1 MATQVLASAFA
12 PQYEL
17 QRQLGRGGMA
27 TVYLARDVRH
37 GRLVAIKVLHPALA
51 ALVGPER
58 FLREIRIAANLQHP
72 HIVPVF
78 DSGRAPG
85 AAEGQDLLWYAMP
98 FVEGES
104 LRDRLS
110 REGALP
116 LAAALRIAREV
127 AEALDYAHRQD
138 VLHRDIKPENILLE
152 DGQAVVA
159 DFGIARPIAAGET
172 GITHGGILVGTPA
185 YVSPEQVSGDSPLDG
200 RSDLYSLGCVLF
212 EMLTGTPLF
221 AGPTP
226 DSVIAQRFVPHD
238 HLLDRLPPEVPEQ
251 VRGVLARLLSH
262 DPTERYASGAEA
274 AAALSGDGTGPR
286 SRPPVPFRLNGRTIA
301 VASVILLVAA
311 VAVVAALRS
320 RASRTAASG
329 VVPRTVVVLPFTNM
343 GRPDDEYFADGL
355 TEEIAGRLAR
365 VPGLRVIARGSA
377 MVYKGSDKPLEQ
389 IGKEL
394 GAGYALAG
402 SVRWER
408 LAGGRSRIRV
418 TPRLVGFGSGAYL
431 WSDRYDAELADV
443 FKVQA
448 DIAEAVAAALD
459 LRLGGDE
466 RAALARRPTSSLEAY
481 DAFLRAGLYAERGW
495 SDLGALDS
503 SLIYYRRAV
512 ASDRGFAEAWA
523 RLSVALTLRFRRTP
537 GGSELMLAA

>member
-72 HIVPVF
+72 HILPVF
-78 DSGRAPG
+78 DSGRAP
-85 AAEGQDLLWYAMP
+85 AAADGQDLLWYAMP

-116 LAAALRIAREV
+116 LVAALRIAREV
-127 AEALDYAHRQD
+127 AEALDYAHRHD

-172 GITHGGILVGTPA
+172 GLTAAGLMVGTPA
-185 YVSPEQVSGDSPLDG
+185 YVSPEQVSGEAPLDG

-226 DSVIAQRFVPHD
+226 DSVIAQRFVEHE
-238 HLLDRLPPEVPEQ
+238 HLLDRLPPAVPDQ
-251 VRGVLARLLSH
+251 VRAVLARLLSH
-262 DPTERYASGAEA
+262 DPAERYASGAEVA
-274 AAALSGDGTGPR
+274 AGLSGEPTAPR
-286 SRPPVPFRLNGRTIA
+286 SRLARWFGPHGRPIA
-301 VASVILLVAA
+301 IASIFLLVA
-311 VAVVAALRS
+311 VAALVGVL
-320 RASRTAASG
+320 RARLYRTAPAPG
-329 VVPRTVVVLPFTNM
+329 AAPRTVVVLPFTNL
-343 GRPDDEYFADGL
+343 GRADDE
-355 TEEIAGRLAR
+355 
-365 VPGLRVIARGSA
+365 
-377 MVYKGSDKPLEQ
+377 
-389 IGKEL
+389 
-394 GAGYALAG
+394 
-402 SVRWER
+402 
-408 LAGGRSRIRV
+408 
-418 TPRLVGFGSGAYL
+418 
-431 WSDRYDAELADV
+431 
-443 FKVQA
+443 
-448 DIAEAVAAALD
+448 
-459 LRLGGDE
+459 
-466 RAALARRPTSSLEAY
+466 
-481 DAFLRAGLYAERGW
+481 
-495 SDLGALDS
+495 
-503 SLIYYRRAV
+503 
-512 ASDRGFAEAWA
+512 
-523 RLSVALTLRFRRTP
+523 
-537 GGSELMLAA
+537 